1 MPADHVAHFQR
12 RLEIILLAAIR
23 AEALVR
29 IDLVLAGRA
38 LHFFSWI
45 RISVMT
51 IWSGSRKGITGMLTR
66 PPPSA
71 RPRPREPLL
80 ERLRPRDEPLP
91 LPALP
96 EDAADE
102 LCDAVEAR
110 GRRVL
115 LDFWAVRAA

>member
-1 MPADHVAHFQR
+1 MSFTLSDGLKLYSWPQLAQK
-12 RLEIILLAAIR
+12 RLSGLTLF
-23 AEALVR
+23 LQ
-29 IDLVLAGRA
+29 DGH

-45 RISVMT
+45 RMSAMT

-91 LPALP
+91 ALP
-96 EDAADE
+96 SLPELPDE
-102 LCDAVEAR
+102 LELLCVPTEVAR

-115 LDFWAVRAA
+115 VDFCW